1 MKTASV
7 AAALLFSFSSVVAL
21 AQSGGSNSSSPSG
34 SNAVGTYPRSP
45 TIGTTGQ
52 GSNAN
57 NTQDRSLSPTEQQ
70 QQRNRGMAFAPNGR
84 PLGAHGSG
92 LGSPEQPHDEGARR

>member
-7 AAALLFSFSSVVAL
+7 AAALLFSFSSVAL

-34 SNAVGTYPRSP
+34 GNAVGTYPRSP